1 MSPSGPA
8 GFARSAVC
16 NDRSTRSRLEGS
28 AVTTLGAIRPDE
40 WNFPL
45 FVHVLGAMI
54 LVGGLLTGAGIL
66 AFARGEASF
75 LRLGYW
81 SLLAVS
87 LPGWVIMRIG
97 AQWIYTEEDW
107 DKLAEGVDEPGW
119 LSTGAFIGDVGGLVL
134 LVSLAVGGL
143 GVYRLREGRGA
154 GLLKA
159 TLVLS
164 IILLVAYVVAVWA
177 MTGKPD

>member
-1 MSPSGPA
+1 VSVLA
-8 GFARSAVC
+8 AV
-16 NDRSTRSRLEGS
+16 
-28 AVTTLGAIRPDE
+28 RPDS

-54 LVGGLLTGAGIL
+54 LVGGLLAGAAIL
-66 AFARGEASF
+66 GYARGDARF

-87 LPGWVIMRIG
+87 LPGWLVMRIG
-97 AQWIYTEEDW
+97 AQWIYTREGW
-107 DKLAEGVDEPGW
+107 DDLPDEADEPAWLGIGW
-119 LSTGAFIGDVGGLVL
+119 ILADLGGLIL
-134 LVSLAVGGL
+134 LVSLIVGGV
-143 GVYRLREGRGA
+143 GVYRLREGKGA
-154 GLLKA
+154 GLLRS

-164 IILLVAYVVAVWA
+164 LVLLAAYLVAAWA